1 MISAA
6 IQQFLKEHPEARV
19 LDLSLTYHWYDE
31 IEAGRKKEE
40 YRELKQFYF
49 KRLYLDWHLNLEQG
63 CYKGCDEFAFNPKEC
78 VLCKKFVAF
87 PYDYVIFHRGRFSP
101 TTMLV
106 QCDGIR
112 IGYGRE
118 DWGAERGK
126 PYFVIQLGDK
136 VL

>member
-6 IQQFLKEHPEARV
+6 IQQFLTEHPKAKV

-31 IEAGRKKEE
+31 IEAGSKMEE
-40 YRELKQFYF
+40 YRELSDYYRS
-49 KRLYLDWHLNLEQG
+49 RLTLPLLRGSDIFRH
-63 CYKGCDEFAFNPKEC
+63 
-78 VLCKKFVAF
+78 
-87 PYDYVIFHRGRFSP
+87 YDYVLFHRGRFSP

-126 PYFVIQLGDK
+126 QYFVIHLGDR
-136 VL
+136 VI

>member
-40 YRELKQFYF
+40 YRNLNSNYYWHRFHACGNQCPPGFDVGMCKACP
-49 KRLYLDWHLNLEQG
+49 RTYLHS
-63 CYKGCDEFAFNPKEC
+63 
-78 VLCKKFVAF
+78 
-87 PYDYVIFHRGRFSP
+87 YDYVLFHRGRFSP
-101 TTMLV
+101 TAMLV

-126 PYFVIQLGDK
+126 RYFVIQLGDRII
-136 VL
+136 